1 MFSIFRKK
9 YPSVPVDFSGL
20 HTDMHSHLLPGIDDG
35 SPDCDMS
42 AQLKKG
48 LEEAGFRQF
57 ITTPHI
63 MWDLYRN
70 TPATIGAA
78 VTLLQSQGDHR
89 NLRAAAEYYMDD
101 YFDQLL
107 AEDRPL
113 MTIHDKMV
121 LVEFSFISAPL
132 DLKEKLFALQIKGYQ
147 PILAHPER
155 YEYLIAKKALIDE
168 LKSMGCLFQ
177 MNLLSLAGYYGKIPS
192 ELAGYLI
199 SKNYID
205 FAGTD
210 LHHLRHLQALRQSK
224 HIMPG
229 LNRLLDAG
237 KLQNASLTL

>member
-1 MFSIFRKK
+1 MFSIFKKK
-9 YPSVPVDFSGL
+9 YPLIPLDFSGL
-20 HTDMHSHLLPGIDDG
+20 QTDMHSHLLPGIDDG
-35 SPDCDMS
+35 SPDTDMS
-42 AQLKKG
+42 AQLKAG

-70 TPATIGAA
+70 TPSTIGAA
-78 VTLLQSQGDHR
+78 VQLLQKQGDHA
-89 NLRAAAEYYMDD
+89 NLRAAAEYYMDEH
-101 YFDQLL
+101 FDQLL
-107 AEDRPL
+107 EEDAPL
-113 MTIHDKMV
+113 MTIHNKMV

-155 YEYLIAKKALIDE
+155 YEYLTAKKGLFDE

-177 MNLLSLAGYYGKIPS
+177 MNLLSLTGYYGKNPG
-192 ELAGYLI
+192 ELAVYLI

-210 LHHLRHLQALRQSK
+210 LHHLRHLQALRESK
-224 HIMPG
+224 HIMPA
-229 LNRLLDAG
+229 LHRLLDSG
-237 KLQNASLTL
+237 KLQNASLSL